1 MKNSSGLG
9 RIFKEN
15 RKIIMLRR
23 RRQDG
28 KAAGWKRAIIA
39 QNFFFFPHL
48 PHLLRSKRPF
58 RTKIYTFANKIG
70 GGSRKII
77 NETPLSAIKEFATI

>member
-9 RIFKEN
+9 RIFKEK

-58 RTKIYTFANKIG
+58 RTKIYTFA
-70 GGSRKII
+70 
-77 NETPLSAIKEFATI
+77 